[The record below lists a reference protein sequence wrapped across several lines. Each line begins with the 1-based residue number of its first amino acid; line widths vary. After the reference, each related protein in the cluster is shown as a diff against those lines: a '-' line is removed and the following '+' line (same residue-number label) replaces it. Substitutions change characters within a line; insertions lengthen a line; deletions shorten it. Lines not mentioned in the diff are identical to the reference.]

1 MEMTL
6 TSSILLFNQ
15 RVTKQIDQLE
25 MSVMYEGSG
34 LQTEL
39 QKEEKRRVNNDQ
51 LLLGQVNEFL
61 VNLQQPNAYISPIK
75 AKKIDQNDEEM
86 DEQEASLQGGQ
97 NVLEI

>member
-25 MSVMYEGSG
+25 MSVMYEVSG